1 MNLKE
6 GNRLIFFFIILVCV
20 FLSFS
25 HSLYQLALDGGLALS
40 GKIEYPEPVSPMK
53 YYYFNSWTLLYQFSE
68 VFLKFGFSVENIS
81 RIIIFLSTL
90 CFALSAFI
98 IVYRF
103 TSNKYLALLVSILML
118 VLEKNFGDTDYPSL
132 IFSNHSFGMLSLA
145 VSSLIFSLIL
155 NKNYKSSGFFSVL
168 LISIHPIVGLWILS
182 VLIFSMI
189 LLKNK
194 KINLDLFKGAIFG
207 SIITILSFIFFLT
220 NGIGKLDFD
229 PQNLELYFTL
239 WDGHRKQSS
248 YLHYEYLIKT
258 LALFFTVNVYY
269 SLLKQGKKSFF
280 LTVFNSTVIFSSI
293 SYLSYKFFPQMFPD
307 FLMHAMPSR
316 FLILHSFVGW
326 PLIISAFYLIFSKF
340 ESTKKFI
347 KIFIFAVL
355 LIHSIQHYKKFINVQ
370 NGFTL
375 NVLEKSYIEDV
386 NIFKDISNL
395 NLEGYF
401 ITTSSTANYI
411 NRFALKPIL
420 LNTQYLDFLPYH
432 HYLVDRTF
440 KILEEVYDVDI
451 KDPPIKNNPLLP
463 DSFIKGSFENKTKL
477 DWELLSQKYNANYVV
492 VPSSWKI
499 KLDLFKNNESF
510 SIYKIK

>member
-6 GNRLIFFFIILVCV
+6 GNKPIFFFIVLVCI

-40 GKIEYPEPVSPMK
+40 EKIEYPEPISPMK

-68 VFLKFGFSVENIS
+68 VFLIFGFSVENIS
-81 RIIIFLSTL
+81 RIIVFLSTL

-103 TSNKYLALLVSILML
+103 TSNRYLALLISILML

-326 PLIISAFYLIFSKF
+326 PLIISVFYLIFSKF